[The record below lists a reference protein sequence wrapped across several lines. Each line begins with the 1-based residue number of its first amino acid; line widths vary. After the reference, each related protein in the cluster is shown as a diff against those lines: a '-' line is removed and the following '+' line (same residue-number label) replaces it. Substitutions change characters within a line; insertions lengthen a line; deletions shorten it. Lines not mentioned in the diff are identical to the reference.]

1 MNPTVKIKIKNVT
14 DEIIIITSNIQEVM
28 TIKYGNKYR
37 ILLVLVSGRQYYLA
51 DDSNNDIFDTK
62 VEAEAVRDSFES
74 LL

>member
-1 MNPTVKIKIKNVT
+1 MNPTIKIKIKNVT